1 MFIDDK
7 IKEYIEHEKKEWQA
21 CKELWEKIKDE
32 IKREKELHKY
42 ISTYENDFLHQ
53 ELKKDFDKVLDNIE
67 SLANTFNFK
76 TGIEISIFNVILI
89 HEGYLSLICRY
100 SYKEGIK
107 DIKEFLDDKTLHA
120 ALKIFTGIGCCRH
133 TAAFTKKVLDR
144 FNINNYMAPVDTSIE
159 DFNICEIR
167 LFLHDIHRKF
177 TVHNH
182 IINYIREEHYN
193 YFLDITSKQIKIFG
207 ACNQFAYSLDGYDLV
222 IPLYSYSSS
231 SWNDEF
237 TDYRKVLSISRE
249 EADYLINKANATLR
263 KCDANQDLF
272 EKFSLQNIDNY
283 RSINENYNKIYEKE
297 KSLRLIKCDKQTLCC
312 RI

>member
-7 IKEYIEHEKKEWQA
+7 IKEYIECEKKEWQA

-53 ELKKDFDKVLDNIE
+53 ELRKDFDKVLDNIE

-76 TGIEISIFNVILI
+76 TGIEISIFNAILI

-100 SYKEGIK
+100 SYKEGLK

-144 FNINNYMAPVDTSIE
+144 FNI
-159 DFNICEIR
+159 R
-167 LFLHDIHRKF
+167 LLAK
-177 TVHNH
+177 
-182 IINYIREEHYN
+182 
-193 YFLDITSKQIKIFG
+193 LIT
-207 ACNQFAYSLDGYDLV
+207 
-222 IPLYSYSSS
+222 
-231 SWNDEF
+231 
-237 TDYRKVLSISRE
+237 T
-249 EADYLINKANATLR
+249 
-263 KCDANQDLF
+263 
-272 EKFSLQNIDNY
+272 
-283 RSINENYNKIYEKE
+283 
-297 KSLRLIKCDKQTLCC
+297 
-312 RI
+312 

>member
-42 ISTYENDFLHQ
+42 ISTYKNDSLHQ

-76 TGIEISIFNVILI
+76 TGIEISIFNAILI

-100 SYKEGIK
+100 SYKEGLK

-144 FNINNYMAPVDTSIE
+144 FNIENNIVRVDAKEINY
-159 DFNICEIR
+159 NINEIR
-167 LFLHDIHRKF
+167 LFLNNIHKNMSNNP
-177 TVHNH
+177 NH
-182 IINYIREEHYN
+182 VINFISENDYN
-193 YFLDITSKQIKIFG
+193 YFLDLTSSQFKIFG
-207 ACNQFAYSLDGYDLV
+207 ASNGFASSIDDYNLV
-222 IPLYSYSSS
+222 FPLYSYDYSL
-231 SWNDEF
+231 WNDEF
-237 TDYRKVLSISRE
+237 IDYRKVPPISRE
-249 EADYLINKANATLR
+249 KADELIYIANATIS
-263 KCDANQDLF
+263 KYEANQDLF
-272 EKFSLQNIDNY
+272 MEFYIQNFDNY
-283 RSINENYNKIYEKE
+283 RNITENYNKIYEKE
-297 KSLRLIKCDKQTLCC
+297 KSLRLIKCDK
-312 RI
+312 